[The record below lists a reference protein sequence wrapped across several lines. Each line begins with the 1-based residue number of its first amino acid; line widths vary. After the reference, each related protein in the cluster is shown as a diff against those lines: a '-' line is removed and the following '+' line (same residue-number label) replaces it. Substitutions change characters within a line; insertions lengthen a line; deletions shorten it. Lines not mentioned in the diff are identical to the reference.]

1 MAINNN
7 IALAEAYLPLLDEVY
22 KRESLTSRFDY
33 TSDRVRFIGANIA
46 QVYKTTMSG
55 LADYGRNTGFVQ
67 GQVTGAWET
76 MELGVDRGVTLT
88 VDVLDND
95 ETMGMAFGT
104 LLSQFL
110 RTQVV
115 PELDAYRFA
124 QMAGFTG
131 IGKAT
136 ATDITIGTTDVASMI
151 DTAEQVM
158 GDAEVPKEG
167 RVCFM
172 SETCYAAFKDNIT
185 RYLGN
190 DSRVSRDVDNYNGM
204 PIVRVPQNRFNTAI
218 TLNNGSSAFGYT
230 VPASTSY
237 PINFMIVQPDS
248 LVQIVKHVVPR
259 IFSPEVNQ
267 TMDAWKLDYRI
278 YHDIFQYANKA
289 SGIYLSAA
297 ATANT

>member
-1 MAINNN
+1 MAVTNN
-7 IALAEAYLPLLDEVY
+7 IALAQAYLPLLDEVY

-33 TSDRVRFIGANIA
+33 TSDRVRFIGANTV
-46 QVYKTTMSG
+46 QVYMTSMSG

-67 GQVTGAWET
+67 GAVNGSWET
-76 MELGVDRGVTLT
+76 MELGVDRGVTLS

-104 LLSQFL
+104 LLSQFM

-124 QMAGFTG
+124 QMASFTG
-131 IGKAT
+131 INKAT
-136 ATDITIGTTDVASMI
+136 AADITIGTTDVASML

-158 GDAEVPKEG
+158 GDAEVPLDN
-167 RVCFM
+167 RICFM
-172 SETCYAAFKDNIT
+172 SEKCYAAFKENIT

-190 DSRVSRDVDNYNGM
+190 DSSVSRNVTEYNGM
-204 PIVRVPQNRFNTAI
+204 PIIRVPQNRFNTAI
-218 TLNNGSSAFGYT
+218 TLNNGTSAFGYS
-230 VPASTSY
+230 VPATTSY
-237 PINFMIVQPDS
+237 PINFLIVQPDC

-267 TMDAWKLDYRI
+267 QMDAWKLDYRI
-278 YHDIFQYANKA
+278 YHDIFQYENKEA
-289 SGIYLSAA
+289 GIYLSAA

>member
-1 MAINNN
+1 MAITNS
-7 IALAEAYLPLLDEVY
+7 IALAEVFLPLLDEVY

-33 TSDRVRFIGANIA
+33 TSDRVRFIGANTV

-190 DSRVSRDVDNYNGM
+190 DRRVSRDVDNYNGM

-218 TLNNGSSAFGYT
+218 TLNNGTSAFGYSI
-230 VPASTSY
+230 PASTSY
-237 PINFMIVQPDS
+237 PINFMIVQPAS

>member
-1 MAINNN
+1 MAIENSF
-7 IALAEAYLPLLDEVY
+7 ALAQAYLPLIDEVY
-22 KRESLTSRFDY
+22 KTASLTSRFDY
-33 TSDRVRFIGANIA
+33 TSDRVRFIGANTV
-46 QVYKTTMSG
+46 QVYKTVVDG

-67 GQVTGAWET
+67 GSVNGSWET
-76 MELGVDRGVTLT
+76 MTLGEDRGVSLS

-131 IGKAT
+131 IGKAA
-136 ATDITIGTTDVASMI
+136 ATDITVGTTDVAGML

-172 SETCYAAFKDNIT
+172 SETCYAAFKENIA

-190 DSRVSRDVDNYNGM
+190 DSRVSRDITDYNGM
-204 PIVRVPQNRFNTAI
+204 PIVRVPKNRFNTAI
-218 TLNNGSSAFGYT
+218 TLNDGSSAFGYT
-230 VPASTSY
+230 IPASTSY

-248 LVQIVKHVVPR
+248 IVQIVKHVVPR
-259 IFSPEVNQ
+259 IFSPQVNQ
-267 TMDAWKLDYRI
+267 QMDAWKLDYRI
-278 YHDIFQYANKA
+278 YHDIFQYENKQA
-289 SGIYLSAA
+289 GIYLSAA
-297 ATANT
+297 ATANS

>member
-1 MAINNN
+1 MAITNS
-7 IALAEAYLPLLDEVY
+7 IALAERFLPLIDEVY
-22 KRESLTSRFDY
+22 KTNSLTSRFDY
-33 TSDRVRFIGANIA
+33 TSERVRFIGANTV
-46 QVYKTTMSG
+46 QVYKATMSG

-67 GQVTGAWET
+67 GAVNGSWET
-76 MELGVDRGVTLT
+76 MQLGEDRGVSLT

-104 LLSQFL
+104 LLGQFM
-110 RTQVV
+110 RTQVI

-136 ATDITIGTTDVASMI
+136 AADITIGTTDVAAML

-158 GDAEVPKEG
+158 GDAEVPLEN

-172 SETCYAAFKDNIT
+172 SETCYAALKENIA

-190 DSRVSRDVDNYNGM
+190 DSRVSRDVTEYNGM
-204 PIVRVPQNRFNTAI
+204 PIVRVPKNRFNTAI

-230 VPASTSY
+230 IPASTSY

-248 LVQIVKHVVPR
+248 IIQIVKHVVPR
-259 IFSPEVNQ
+259 IFSPQVNQ
-267 TMDAWKLDYRI
+267 MMDAWKLDYRI
-278 YHDIFQYANKA
+278 YHDIFQYENKQA
-289 SGIYLSAA
+289 GIYLSAA
-297 ATANT
+297 ATANS

>member
-1 MAINNN
+1 MAITNN

-33 TSDRVRFIGANIA
+33 TSDRVRFIGANTV

-124 QMAGFTG
+124 QMASFTG

-190 DSRVSRDVDNYNGM
+190 DSRVSREITDYNGM

-218 TLNNGSSAFGYT
+218 TLNNGASAFGYT

-237 PINFMIVQPDS
+237 KINFLIVQPNS

>member
-1 MAINNN
+1 MAVTNS
-7 IALAEAYLPLLDEVY
+7 IALAQAYLPLLDEVY

-33 TSDRVRFIGANIA
+33 TSDRVRFIGANIV
-46 QVYKTTMSG
+46 QVYKATMSG

-67 GQVTGAWET
+67 GAVNGSWET

-104 LLSQFL
+104 LLSQFM

-124 QMAGFTG
+124 QMASFTG
-131 IGKAT
+131 INKAT
-136 ATDITIGTTDVASMI
+136 AADITVGTTDVAEML

-158 GDAEVPKEG
+158 GDAEVPLDG
-167 RVCFM
+167 RICFM
-172 SETCYAAFKDNIT
+172 SEVAYAGLKANIA

-190 DSRVSRDVDNYNGM
+190 DSRVSRNVTEYNGM
-204 PIVRVPQNRFNTAI
+204 PIIRVPQNRFNTAI
-218 TLNNGSSAFGYT
+218 TLNNGTSAFGYSI
-230 VPASTSY
+230 PATTSY
-237 PINFMIVQPDS
+237 PINFMIVQPDC

-267 TMDAWKLDYRI
+267 QMDAWKLDYRI
-278 YHDIFQYANKA
+278 YHDIFQYENKQA
-289 SGIYLSAA
+289 GIYLSAA
-297 ATANT
+297 ATANS

>member
-1 MAINNN
+1 MAINNSFE
-7 IALAEAYLPLLDEVY
+7 LAQAYLPLLDEVY

-33 TSDRVRFIGANIA
+33 TSDRVRFIGANVV
-46 QVYKTTMSG
+46 QVYKATMDG

-67 GQVTGAWET
+67 GSVNGSWET
-76 MELGVDRGVTLT
+76 MELGEDRGVSLS

-104 LLSQFL
+104 LLSQFM

-124 QMAGFTG
+124 QMASFTG
-131 IGKAT
+131 INKAT
-136 ATDITIGTTDVASMI
+136 ATDITIGTTDVASML

-158 GDAEVPKEG
+158 GDAEVPLDG
-167 RVCFM
+167 RICFM
-172 SETCYAAFKDNIT
+172 SETCYAAFKDNIA

-190 DSRVSRDVDNYNGM
+190 DSRVSRDVTDYNGM
-204 PIVRVPQNRFNTAI
+204 PIVRVPKNRFNTAI
-218 TLNNGSSAFGYT
+218 TLNNGSSSFGYT
-230 VPASTSY
+230 IPASTSY

-248 LVQIVKHVVPR
+248 IVQIVKHVVPR

-278 YHDIFQYANKA
+278 YHDIFQYENKQA
-289 SGIYLSAA
+289 GIYLSAA
-297 ATANT
+297 ATANS

>member
-1 MAINNN
+1 MAIENS
-7 IALAEAYLPLLDEVY
+7 IALAQAYLPLIDEVY

-33 TSDRVRFIGANIA
+33 TSDRVRFIGANVV
-46 QVYKTTMSG
+46 QVYKATMDG

-67 GQVTGAWET
+67 GSVNGAWET
-76 MELGVDRGVTLT
+76 MTLGEDRGVSLT

-124 QMAGFTG
+124 QMASFDG
-131 IGKAT
+131 IGKAD
-136 ATDITIGTTDVASMI
+136 ATDITVGTTDVAEML

-158 GDAEVPKEG
+158 GDAEVPLNN
-167 RVCFM
+167 RICFM
-172 SETCYAAFKDNIT
+172 SEVAYAALKANIA

-190 DSRVSRDVDNYNGM
+190 DSRVSRDVTEYNGM
-204 PIVRVPQNRFNTAI
+204 PIIRVPKNRFNTAI
-218 TLNNGSSAFGYT
+218 TLNDGSSEFGYT

-248 LVQIVKHVVPR
+248 IVQIVKHVVPR
-259 IFSPEVNQ
+259 IFSPQVNQ

-278 YHDIFQYANKA
+278 YHDIFQYENKQA
-289 SGIYLSAA
+289 GIYLSAA
-297 ATANT
+297 ATANS

>member
-1 MAINNN
+1 MAITNSFE
-7 IALAEAYLPLLDEVY
+7 LAQAYLPLLDEVY

-33 TSDRVRFIGANIA
+33 TSDRVRFIGANTV
-46 QVYKTTMSG
+46 QVYMATMSG

-67 GQVTGAWET
+67 GQVTGSWET

-104 LLSQFL
+104 LLSQFM

-124 QMAGFTG
+124 QMASFTG
-131 IGKAT
+131 INKAT
-136 ATDITIGTTDVASMI
+136 AADITVGTTDVAEML

-158 GDAEVPKEG
+158 GDAEVPLDG
-167 RVCFM
+167 RICFM
-172 SETCYAAFKDNIT
+172 SEVAYAGLKANIA

-190 DSRVSRDVDNYNGM
+190 DSRVSRNVTEYNGM
-204 PIVRVPQNRFNTAI
+204 PIIRVPQNRFNTAI
-218 TLNNGSSAFGYT
+218 TLNNGTSAFGYT
-230 VPASTSY
+230 IPTSTSY
-237 PINFMIVQPDS
+237 PINFMIVQPDC

-259 IFSPEVNQ
+259 IFSPQVNQ
-267 TMDAWKLDYRI
+267 QMDAWKLDYRI
-278 YHDIFQYANKA
+278 YHDIFQYENKQA
-289 SGIYLSAA
+289 GIYLSAA

>member
-1 MAINNN
+1 MAITNS

-33 TSDRVRFIGANIA
+33 TSDRVRFIGANTV

-67 GQVTGAWET
+67 GQVNGSWET
-76 MELGVDRGVTLT
+76 MELGVDRGVTMSL
-88 VDVLDND
+88 DVMDNE

-104 LLSQFL
+104 LLSQFM
-110 RTQVV
+110 RTQVI

-124 QMAGFTG
+124 QMASFTG
-131 IGKAT
+131 INKAT
-136 ATDITIGTTDVASMI
+136 AADITVGTTDVAAML

-158 GDAEVPKEG
+158 GDAEVPLDG
-167 RVCFM
+167 RICFM
-172 SETCYAAFKDNIT
+172 SEVAYAGLKSNIA

-190 DSRVSRDVDNYNGM
+190 DSRVSRNVTEYNGM
-204 PIVRVPQNRFNTAI
+204 PIIRVPKNRFNTAI
-218 TLNNGSSAFGYT
+218 TLNNGSSNFGYT
-230 VPASTSY
+230 IPASTSY
-237 PINFMIVQPDS
+237 PINFLIVHPNS

-278 YHDIFQYANKA
+278 YHDIFQYENKQ

-297 ATANT
+297 ATANA

>member
-1 MAINNN
+1 MAVTNS
-7 IALAEAYLPLLDEVY
+7 IALAQAYLPLLDEVY

-33 TSDRVRFIGANIA
+33 TSDRVRFIGANTV
-46 QVYKTTMSG
+46 QVYMTSMSG

-67 GQVTGAWET
+67 GAVNGSWET
-76 MELGVDRGVTLT
+76 MELGVDRGVTLS

-104 LLSQFL
+104 LLSQFM

-124 QMAGFTG
+124 QMASFTG
-131 IGKAT
+131 INKAT
-136 ATDITIGTTDVASMI
+136 AADITVGTTDVASML

-158 GDAEVPKEG
+158 GDAEVPLDN
-167 RVCFM
+167 RICFM
-172 SETCYAAFKDNIT
+172 SEKCYAAFKENIT
-185 RYLGN
+185 RYLAN
-190 DSRVSRDVDNYNGM
+190 DSRVSRNVTEYNGM
-204 PIVRVPQNRFNTAI
+204 PIIRVPQNRFNTAI
-218 TLNNGSSAFGYT
+218 TLNNGTSAFGYSI
-230 VPASTSY
+230 PATTSY
-237 PINFMIVQPDS
+237 PINFLIVQPDC

-267 TMDAWKLDYRI
+267 QMDAWKLDYRI
-278 YHDIFQYANKA
+278 YHDIFQYENKEA
-289 SGIYLSAA
+289 GIYLSAA

>member
-1 MAINNN
+1 MAIENSF
-7 IALAEAYLPLLDEVY
+7 ALAQAYLPLIDEVY
-22 KRESLTSRFDY
+22 KTASLTSRFDY
-33 TSDRVRFIGANIA
+33 TSDRVRFIGANTV
-46 QVYKTTMSG
+46 QVYKTVVDG

-67 GQVTGAWET
+67 GSVNGSWET
-76 MELGVDRGVTLT
+76 MTLGEDRGVSLS

-131 IGKAT
+131 IGKAA
-136 ATDITIGTTDVASMI
+136 ATDITVGTTDVAGML
-151 DTAEQVM
+151 DAAEQVM

-172 SETCYAAFKDNIT
+172 SETCYAAFKENIA

-190 DSRVSRDVDNYNGM
+190 DSRVSRDITDYNGM
-204 PIVRVPQNRFNTAI
+204 PIVRVPKNRFNTAI
-218 TLNNGSSAFGYT
+218 TLNDGSSAFGYT
-230 VPASTSY
+230 IPASTSY

-248 LVQIVKHVVPR
+248 IVQIVKHVVPR
-259 IFSPEVNQ
+259 IFSPQVNQ
-267 TMDAWKLDYRI
+267 QMDAWKLDYRI
-278 YHDIFQYANKA
+278 YHDIFQYENKQA
-289 SGIYLSAA
+289 GIYLSAA
-297 ATANT
+297 ATANS

>member
-1 MAINNN
+1 MAIENSFT
-7 IALAEAYLPLLDEVY
+7 LAQAYLPLIDEVY
-22 KRESLTSRFDY
+22 KRESLTARFDY
-33 TSDRVRFIGANIA
+33 TSDRVRFIGANVVQI
-46 QVYKTTMSG
+46 YKATMDG

-67 GQVTGAWET
+67 GSVKGEWET
-76 MELGVDRGVTLT
+76 MTLGEDRGVSLT

-115 PELDAYRFA
+115 PELDAYRFS
-124 QMAGFTG
+124 QMASFSG

-136 ATDITIGTTDVASMI
+136 ATDITIGTTDVASML

-158 GDAEVPKEG
+158 GDAEVPLEG

-172 SETCYAAFKDNIT
+172 SETCYSAFKDNIA

-190 DSRVSRDVDNYNGM
+190 DSRVSRDVTNYNGM
-204 PIVRVPQNRFNTAI
+204 PIVRVPKSRFNTAI
-218 TLNNGSSAFGYT
+218 TLNDGTSEFGYT
-230 VPASTSY
+230 IPASTSY

-248 LVQIVKHVVPR
+248 IVQIVKHVVPR
-259 IFSPEVNQ
+259 IFSPQVNQ
-267 TMDAWKLDYRI
+267 LMDAWKLDYRI
-278 YHDIFQYANKA
+278 YHDIFQYENKQA
-289 SGIYLSAA
+289 GIYLSAA
-297 ATANT
+297 ATANS

>member
-1 MAINNN
+1 MAITNS

-33 TSDRVRFIGANIA
+33 TSDRVRFIGANTV

-190 DSRVSRDVDNYNGM
+190 DRRVSRDVDNYNGM

-218 TLNNGSSAFGYT
+218 TLNNGASAFGYT

-237 PINFMIVQPDS
+237 KINFLIVQPDS

-259 IFSPEVNQ
+259 IFSPAVNQ

-278 YHDIFQYANKA
+278 YHDIFQYENKA

>member
-1 MAINNN
+1 MAINNS
-7 IALAEAYLPLLDEVY
+7 IALAEAYLPLIDEVY

-33 TSDRVRFIGANIA
+33 TSDRVRFIGANVV
-46 QVYKTTMSG
+46 QVYKATMDG

-67 GQVTGAWET
+67 GSVNGAWET
-76 MELGVDRGVTLT
+76 MQLGEDRGVSLT

-124 QMAGFTG
+124 QMASFTG

-136 ATDITIGTTDVASMI
+136 ATNITVGTTDVAAML

-158 GDAEVPKEG
+158 GDAEVPLEN

-172 SETCYAAFKDNIT
+172 SETCYAALKENIA

-190 DSRVSRDVDNYNGM
+190 DSRVSRDVTTYNGM
-204 PIVRVPQNRFNTAI
+204 PIIRVPKNRFNTAI
-218 TLNNGSSAFGYT
+218 TLNDGSSSFGYT

-248 LVQIVKHVVPR
+248 VVQIVKHVVPR

-278 YHDIFQYANKA
+278 YHDIFQYENKQA
-289 SGIYLSAA
+289 GIYLSAA
-297 ATANT
+297 ATANS

>member
-1 MAINNN
+1 MAIENSFT
-7 IALAEAYLPLLDEVY
+7 LAQAYLPLIDEVY

-33 TSDRVRFIGANIA
+33 TSDRVRFIGANVVQI
-46 QVYKTTMSG
+46 YKATMDG

-67 GQVTGAWET
+67 GSVNGAWET
-76 MELGVDRGVTLT
+76 MTLGEDRGVSLT

-115 PELDAYRFA
+115 PELDAYRFS
-124 QMAGFTG
+124 QMASFTG
-131 IGKAT
+131 IGKAD
-136 ATDITIGTTDVASMI
+136 ATDIVVGTTDVAEML

-158 GDAEVPKEG
+158 GDAEVPLEN
-167 RVCFM
+167 RICFM
-172 SETCYAAFKDNIT
+172 SETCYAAFKENIA

-190 DSRVSRDVDNYNGM
+190 DSRVSRDVTTYNGM
-204 PIVRVPQNRFNTAI
+204 PIVRVPKSRFNTAI
-218 TLNNGSSAFGYT
+218 TLNDGSSSFGYT
-230 VPASTSY
+230 IPASTSY

-248 LVQIVKHVVPR
+248 IIQIVKHVVPR
-259 IFSPEVNQ
+259 IFSPQVNQ

-278 YHDIFQYANKA
+278 YHDIFQYENKQA
-289 SGIYLSAA
+289 GIYLSAGS
-297 ATANT
+297 TANS

>member
-1 MAINNN
+1 MAITNS

-22 KRESLTSRFDY
+22 KRESITSRFDY
-33 TSDRVRFIGANIA
+33 TSDRVRFIGANVV
-46 QVYKTTMSG
+46 QVYQTSMSG

-67 GQVTGAWET
+67 GAVNGSWET
-76 MELGVDRGVTLT
+76 MELGEDRGVSLT

-104 LLSQFL
+104 LLSQFM
-110 RTQVV
+110 RTQVI

-136 ATDITIGTTDVASMI
+136 ATDIVIGTTDVASML

-158 GDAEVPKEG
+158 GDAEVPLEN

-172 SETCYAAFKDNIT
+172 SETCYAALKENIA

-190 DSRVSRDVDNYNGM
+190 DSRVSRDVTTYNGM

-218 TLNNGSSAFGYT
+218 TLNDGTSAFGYT
-230 VPASTSY
+230 IPASTSY

-248 LVQIVKHVVPR
+248 IIQIVKHVIPR
-259 IFSPEVNQ
+259 IFSPQVNQ

-278 YHDIFQYANKA
+278 YHDIFQYANKQA
-289 SGIYLSAA
+289 GIYLAA
-297 ATANT
+297 AKTANT

>member
-1 MAINNN
+1 MAINNT
-7 IALAEAYLPLLDEVY
+7 IQLAQAYLPLMDEVY
-22 KRESLTSRFDY
+22 KNASLTSRFDY
-33 TSDRVRFIGANIA
+33 TRDRVRFIGADTV
-46 QVYKTTMSG
+46 QVYKTSMSG

-67 GQVTGAWET
+67 GSVNGSWE
-76 MELGVDRGVTLT
+76 MFQLGEDRGVTLS

-104 LLSQFL
+104 LVSQFI

-124 QMAGFTG
+124 QMAGFDG
-131 IGKAT
+131 IGTAT
-136 ATDITIGTTDVASMI
+136 ATDIVVGTTNVASML
-151 DTAEQVM
+151 DVAEQEM

-172 SETCYAAFKDNIT
+172 SELCYAALKDNIA

-190 DSRVSRDVDNYNGM
+190 ETAVVHDVTEYNGM
-204 PIVRVPQNRFNTAI
+204 PIIRVPKSRFNTAI
-218 TLNNGSSAFGYT
+218 TLNDGSSNFGYT
-230 VPASTSY
+230 IGGS

-248 LVQIVKHVVPR
+248 LIQIVKHVVPR

-267 TMDAWKLDYRI
+267 TMDAWKFDYRI
-278 YHDIFQYANKA
+278 YHDIFQYENKQA
-289 SGIYLSAA
+289 GIYLSAA
-297 ATANT
+297 ATANS

>member
-1 MAINNN
+1 MAVTNS
-7 IALAEAYLPLLDEVY
+7 IALAQAYLPLLDEVY

-33 TSDRVRFIGANIA
+33 TSDRVRFIGANIV
-46 QVYKTTMSG
+46 QVYKATMSG

-67 GQVTGAWET
+67 GAVNGSWET

-104 LLSQFL
+104 LLSQFM

-124 QMAGFTG
+124 QMASFTG
-131 IGKAT
+131 INKAT
-136 ATDITIGTTDVASMI
+136 AADITVGTTDVAEML

-158 GDAEVPKEG
+158 GDAEVPLDG
-167 RVCFM
+167 RICFM
-172 SETCYAAFKDNIT
+172 SEVAYAGLKANIA

-190 DSRVSRDVDNYNGM
+190 DSRVSRNVTEYNGM
-204 PIVRVPQNRFNTAI
+204 PIIRVPQNRFNTAI
-218 TLNNGSSAFGYT
+218 TLNNGTSAFGYSI
-230 VPASTSY
+230 PATTSY
-237 PINFMIVQPDS
+237 PINFMIVQPDC

-267 TMDAWKLDYRI
+267 QMDAWKLDYRI
-278 YHDIFQYANKA
+278 YHDIFHYENKQA
-289 SGIYLSAA
+289 GIYLSAA
-297 ATANT
+297 ATANS

>member
-1 MAINNN
+1 MAIENSF
-7 IALAEAYLPLLDEVY
+7 ALAQAYLPLIDEVY
-22 KRESLTSRFDY
+22 KTASLTSRFDY
-33 TSDRVRFIGANIA
+33 TSDRVRFIGANTV
-46 QVYKTTMSG
+46 QVYKTVVDG

-67 GQVTGAWET
+67 GSVNGSWET
-76 MELGVDRGVTLT
+76 MTLGEDRGVSLS

-131 IGKAT
+131 IGKAA
-136 ATDITIGTTDVASMI
+136 ATDITVGTTDVAGML

-172 SETCYAAFKDNIT
+172 SETCYAAFKENIA

-190 DSRVSRDVDNYNGM
+190 DSRVSRDITDYNGM
-204 PIVRVPQNRFNTAI
+204 PIVRVPKNRFNTAI
-218 TLNNGSSAFGYT
+218 TLNDGSSAFGYT
-230 VPASTSY
+230 IPASTSY

-248 LVQIVKHVVPR
+248 IVQIVKHVVPR
-259 IFSPEVNQ
+259 IFSPRVNQ
-267 TMDAWKLDYRI
+267 QMDAWKLDYRI
-278 YHDIFQYANKA
+278 YHDIFQYENKQA
-289 SGIYLSAA
+289 GIYLSAA
-297 ATANT
+297 ATANS